1 MHFTDIFVKRP
12 VLAIVVSLVI
22 FLLGLRAAQDLTV
35 REYPEIQN
43 ARISISVVYPG
54 ADPELVEG
62 FITTPLEREIASA
75 DGIDFL
81 TSNSAQGLSS
91 ISANLKIDKDPN
103 EALTEISAKVN
114 KLRSQLPEGSE
125 DPVIQLAGAGDNA
138 AMYLSCY
145 CKTRSKAAITDYVA
159 RVVEPELSAL
169 SGVERAVIL
178 GGRNYA
184 MRIWFD
190 PERLAAHNMTPGEAF
205 SAVKRQNVLSAVG
218 ETKGQYVK
226 VGISADTDL
235 STVEAFRDL
244 VLRSEGT
251 QLVRLRDVA
260 DVVFGD
266 ESYDYV
272 AHWDAEPGLFIGIE
286 VRPDA
291 NLLDVTAEI
300 REMWPRIHRALPE
313 SIEANISYDSTVY
326 VNAAISDVQATLI
339 EAVIIV
345 ILVIFLFLGSL
356 RSSMIPAV
364 TVPLSLVGALF
375 LMYSMGF
382 SINLLTLLA
391 MVLAIGMVVDDAII
405 VLENIHRHIEEG
417 MEPSK
422 AALVGARELLG
433 PVIAMT
439 ITLVAVYAPIGFLTG
454 MTGKLFTEFAFTL
467 AGAVLI
473 SGVIALTLTPMMCA
487 KILQSHDESG
497 SSRLERF
504 LDEKFEYWRQGYKQ
518 RLHSAMDQVN
528 VIGVFGLVVLVSCYF
543 LYQSSDNELAPAED
557 LGFAGVI
564 AEGDGYA
571 SPEYFTNAFLAAQ
584 NLALEHPNVDHTF
597 AFTISE
603 SGESNKGFIGLIG
616 TPWDARTKTMGDV
629 ANDLSM
635 SMESVAP
642 LRLAT
647 FQPPPLPTPGQGYPV
662 EFILKSTAEPQLMA
676 EVGDELVKRAM
687 ASKRFFYVASQLN
700 FDRPEAEIIV
710 DRDKA
715 GLLGVDMQ
723 SLSLDL
729 SAMMAGAEVNRFS
742 YMGRSYK
749 VIAQVEREER
759 LNPQQLTGYYTRAAS
774 GDLIPIST
782 LVEVVQRTKPR
793 SIPHAQQLNANTI
806 IAVPRPDVSQ
816 GEALALLE
824 GIANDIMP
832 ANFQLDYAGS
842 SRQFKQEGGALVGT
856 FAFALLII
864 YLVLAAQFESFRD
877 PLIILVTVPM
887 SVCGALLCIN
897 IFALTNGMQLTTFPG
912 MTLNIYTQVGL
923 VTLIGVISKHGIL
936 MVDFANRLQEQG
948 VSKREAIEEAAS
960 IRLRPILMTTAA
972 LVMAMLPLLVASGAG
987 AASRFSLGMVIA
999 SGMSIGTLFTL
1010 FVVPAMYHYIG
1021 RDHRAT
1027 SSAKGGVL
1035 AEAGRDG
1042 YDRALTEKEGVS

>member
-1 MHFTDIFVKRP
+1 MHFTDIFIKRP
-12 VLAIVVSLVI
+12 VLAVVVSLVI

-43 ARISISVVYPG
+43 AQVSVSVVYPG

-81 TSNSAQGLSS
+81 SSNSAQGVAR
-91 ISANLKIDKDPN
+91 ITANLHIDKDPN

-125 DPVIQLAGAGDNA
+125 DPVIELAGAGENA
-138 AMYLSCY
+138 AMYLSFY
-145 CKTRSKAAITDYVA
+145 SKTLSKAQLTDYVA
-159 RVVEPELSAL
+159 RVVEPELAAL
-169 SGVERAVIL
+169 DGVERASIL

-190 PERLAAHNMTPGEAF
+190 PERLAAHDMTPGEAF
-205 SAVKRQNVLSAVG
+205 AAVRRQNVLSAVG

-226 VGISADTDL
+226 VGVSADTDL
-235 STVEAFRDL
+235 RSAEAFRKL

-251 QLVRLRDVA
+251 QLVRLGDVA

-266 ESYDYV
+266 ESYDFV

-291 NLLDVTAEI
+291 NLLEVAAEV
-300 REMWPRIHRALPE
+300 RKRWPAIHKALPE
-313 SIEANISYDSTVY
+313 GIEGNISYDSTVY
-326 VNAAISDVQATLI
+326 VNAAISDVQGTLV
-339 EAVIIV
+339 EAVLIV
-345 ILVIFLFLGSL
+345 IVVIFLFLGSL

-375 LMYSMGF
+375 LMYWLGF

-417 MEPSK
+417 MAPRQ
-422 AALVGARELLG
+422 AALLGARELLG
-433 PVIAMT
+433 PVITMT
-439 ITLVAVYAPIGFLTG
+439 VTLVAVYAPIGFLTG

-487 KILQSHDESG
+487 RILQPHSAEG
-497 SSRLERF
+497 GSRLERF
-504 LDEKFEYWRQGYKQ
+504 LDERFEFWRLGYKQ
-518 RLHSAMDQVN
+518 RLHAAMDQVH
-528 VIGVFGLVVLVSCYF
+528 VIGVFGLVVLLSCYF
-543 LYQSSDNELAPAED
+543 LYQGSDSELAPAED

-564 AEGDGYA
+564 AEGDGYT
-571 SPEYFTNAFLAAQ
+571 SPEYFAEAFLATQ
-584 NLALEHPNVDHTF
+584 ELALAHPEVDHTF
-597 AFTISE
+597 AFTMA
-603 SGESNKGFIGLIG
+603 SNKGFMGLIG
-616 TPWDARTKTMGDV
+616 APWDARDKSMGDV
-629 ANDLSM
+629 ANDLSA
-635 SMESVAP
+635 SMVSVAP

-662 EFILKSTAEPQLMA
+662 EFILKSTAEPALLA

-687 ASKRFFYVASQLN
+687 QSKRFFYVASQLN
-700 FDRPEAEIIV
+700 FDRPEAEIVI

-723 SLSLDL
+723 TISTDL
-729 SAMMAGAEVNRFS
+729 AAMMAGAEVNRFS

-749 VIAQVEREER
+749 VIAQVQREER
-759 LNPQQLTGYYTRAAS
+759 LNPEQLTSFYTRAGNGELMA
-774 GDLIPIST
+774 IST
-782 LVEVVQRTKPR
+782 LVEVVQTTKPR
-793 SIPHAQQLNANTI
+793 SIRHAQQLNANTI
-806 IAVPRPDVSQ
+806 IAVPRPDVTQ

-824 GIANDIMP
+824 GIAKDIMP
-832 ANFQLDYAGS
+832 TNFQLDYGGS

-887 SVCGALLCIN
+887 SVCGALLCLN
-897 IFALTNGMQLTTFPG
+897 VFALTNGMQLTAFPG

-948 VSKREAIEEAAS
+948 VGKREAIEEAAS

-972 LVMAMLPLLVASGAG
+972 LVMAMLPLLAVSGAG

-1010 FVVPAMYHYIG
+1010 FVVPAMYQYIG
-1021 RDHRAT
+1021 RDYNAELAA
-1027 SSAKGGVL
+1027 SALPL
-1035 AEAGRDG
+1035 AEGQRDA
-1042 YDRALTEKEGVS
+1042 YDRAFTEKEGVS

>member
-138 AMYLSCY
+138 AMYLSFY
-145 CKTRSKAAITDYVA
+145 SKTLSKAQITDYVA

-375 LMYSMGF
+375 LMYSMRF

-391 MVLAIGMVVDDAII
+391 PVLAIGMLVDDEII
-405 VLENIHRHIEEG
+405 VLENIH
-417 MEPSK
+417 
-422 AALVGARELLG
+422 
-433 PVIAMT
+433 
-439 ITLVAVYAPIGFLTG
+439 
-454 MTGKLFTEFAFTL
+454 
-467 AGAVLI
+467 
-473 SGVIALTLTPMMCA
+473 
-487 KILQSHDESG
+487 
-497 SSRLERF
+497 
-504 LDEKFEYWRQGYKQ
+504 
-518 RLHSAMDQVN
+518 LH
-528 VIGVFGLVVLVSCYF
+528 
-543 LYQSSDNELAPAED
+543 
-557 LGFAGVI
+557 I
-564 AEGDGYA
+564 AEG
-571 SPEYFTNAFLAAQ
+571 
-584 NLALEHPNVDHTF
+584 
-597 AFTISE
+597 
-603 SGESNKGFIGLIG
+603 
-616 TPWDARTKTMGDV
+616 
-629 ANDLSM
+629 
-635 SMESVAP
+635 
-642 LRLAT
+642 
-647 FQPPPLPTPGQGYPV
+647 
-662 EFILKSTAEPQLMA
+662 
-676 EVGDELVKRAM
+676 
-687 ASKRFFYVASQLN
+687 
-700 FDRPEAEIIV
+700 
-710 DRDKA
+710 
-715 GLLGVDMQ
+715 
-723 SLSLDL
+723 
-729 SAMMAGAEVNRFS
+729 
-742 YMGRSYK
+742 
-749 VIAQVEREER
+749 
-759 LNPQQLTGYYTRAAS
+759 
-774 GDLIPIST
+774 
-782 LVEVVQRTKPR
+782 
-793 SIPHAQQLNANTI
+793 
-806 IAVPRPDVSQ
+806 
-816 GEALALLE
+816 
-824 GIANDIMP
+824 
-832 ANFQLDYAGS
+832 
-842 SRQFKQEGGALVGT
+842 
-856 FAFALLII
+856 
-864 YLVLAAQFESFRD
+864 
-877 PLIILVTVPM
+877 
-887 SVCGALLCIN
+887 
-897 IFALTNGMQLTTFPG
+897 
-912 MTLNIYTQVGL
+912 
-923 VTLIGVISKHGIL
+923 
-936 MVDFANRLQEQG
+936 
-948 VSKREAIEEAAS
+948 
-960 IRLRPILMTTAA
+960 
-972 LVMAMLPLLVASGAG
+972 
-987 AASRFSLGMVIA
+987 
-999 SGMSIGTLFTL
+999 
-1010 FVVPAMYHYIG
+1010 
-1021 RDHRAT
+1021 
-1027 SSAKGGVL
+1027 
-1035 AEAGRDG
+1035 
-1042 YDRALTEKEGVS
+1042 

>member
-12 VLAIVVSLVI
+12 VLAVVVSLVI

-43 ARISISVVYPG
+43 AQITVSVVYPG
-54 ADPELVEG
+54 ADPGLVEG

-81 TSNSAQGLSS
+81 TSNSAQSLSN
-91 ISANLKIDKDPN
+91 ITVNLDINKDPN

-125 DPVIQLAGAGDNA
+125 DPVIQLADAGGNA
-138 AMYLSCY
+138 AMYLSFY
-145 CKTRSKAAITDYVA
+145 SDTLSKAQITDYVA
-159 RVVEPELSAL
+159 RVVEPELSSL
-169 SGVERAVIL
+169 MGVERVNIL

-190 PERLAAHNMTPGEAF
+190 PERLAAHDMTPGEAF
-205 SAVKRQNVLSAVG
+205 AAVRNQNVLSAVG

-226 VGISADTDL
+226 VGLSADTDL
-235 STVEAFRDL
+235 TEATAFQEL

-251 QLVRLRDVA
+251 QIVRLKDVA

-266 ESYDYV
+266 ESYDSV
-272 AHWDAEPGLFIGIE
+272 AHWDAESGLFLGIN

-291 NLLDVTAEI
+291 NLLQVTAEV
-300 REMWPRIHRALPE
+300 RDMWPRIVKALPE
-313 SIEANISYDSTVY
+313 AIEANLSYDSTVY
-326 VNAAISDVQATLI
+326 VNAAISDVRATLV
-339 EAVIIV
+339 EAVLIV
-345 ILVIFLFLGSL
+345 VVVIFLFLGSV
-356 RSSMIPAV
+356 RSSVIPAV

-375 LMYSMGF
+375 LMYSLGF

-417 MEPSK
+417 MEPNQ
-422 AALVGARELLG
+422 AALVGARELVG

-439 ITLVAVYAPIGFLTG
+439 VTLVAVYAPIGFLTG

-487 KILQSHDESG
+487 KILRSSTG
-497 SSRLERF
+497 NSRLEVF
-504 LDEKFEYWRQGYKQ
+504 LDEKFEFWRRGYKD
-518 RLHSAMDQVN
+518 RLHVALNQVH
-528 VIGVFGLVVLVSCYF
+528 VIGVFGLIVLVSCFF
-543 LYQSSDNELAPAED
+543 LFTTSSSELAPAED

-564 AEGDGYA
+564 AEGDGYS
-571 SPEYFTNAFLAAQ
+571 SPEYFTEAFLATQKAI
-584 NLALEHPNVDHTF
+584 LDHPQVEHTF
-597 AFTISE
+597 AFNIAE
-603 SGESNKGFIGLIG
+603 NGESSTGFVGLIG
-616 TPWDARTKTMGDV
+616 LPWNERDNTMGDV
-629 ANDLSM
+629 ASELG
-635 SMESVAP
+635 ESLKTIAP

-662 EFILKSTAEPQLMA
+662 EFVLKSTAEPKLLA
-676 EVGDELVKRAM
+676 EVGDEVVKRAE
-687 ASKRFFYVASQLN
+687 ASNRFFYVASQLN
-700 FDRPEAEIIV
+700 FDRPEAKLAI
-710 DRDKA
+710 DRNKA

-723 SLSLDL
+723 TLSTDL
-729 SAMMAGAEVNRFS
+729 TAMMAGAEVNRFS

-749 VIAQVEREER
+749 VIAQVSRDER
-759 LNPQQLTGYYTRAAS
+759 LNPEQLENFYTRGA
-774 GDLIPIST
+774 GGELLPIST
-782 LVEVVQRTKPR
+782 LTTLEKETKPR
-793 SIPHAQQLNANTI
+793 SIPHAQQLNSNTI

-816 GEALALLE
+816 GEALAVLE
-824 GIANDIMP
+824 GIAREVMP
-832 ANFQLDYAGS
+832 SNFQLDYAGS
-842 SRQFKQEGGALVGT
+842 SRQFKKEGGALVTT

-887 SVCGALLCIN
+887 SVCGALLCLN
-897 IFALTNGMQLTTFPG
+897 IFALTNGMQITAFPG

-936 MVDFANRLQEQG
+936 IVDFANRLQLEKG
-948 VSKREAIEEAAS
+948 LSKRDAIEEAAS

-972 LVMAMLPLLVASGAG
+972 LVVAMLPLLMATGPG
-987 AASRFSLGMVIA
+987 AASRFSLGMIIA

-1010 FVVPAMYHYIG
+1010 FVVPAMYQYIG
-1021 RDHRAT
+1021 RDYSQGGNKAPAAT
-1027 SSAKGGVL
+1027 GGD
-1035 AEAGRDG
+1035 A
-1042 YDRALTEKEGVS
+1042 

>member
-43 ARISISVVYPG
+43 AQITVSVVYPG

-81 TSNSAQGLSS
+81 TSNSAQSLANITVNLS
-91 ISANLKIDKDPN
+91 IDKDPN

-125 DPVIQLAGAGDNA
+125 DPVIQLADAGGNA
-138 AMYLSCY
+138 AMYLSFY
-145 CKTRSKAAITDYVA
+145 SNTLSKAQITDYVI
-159 RVVEPELSAL
+159 RVVEPELSSL
-169 SGVERAVIL
+169 GGVESVALL

-190 PERLAAHNMTPGEAF
+190 PERLAAHDMTPGEAF
-205 SAVKRQNVLSAVG
+205 SAVRNQNVLSAVG

-226 VGISADTDL
+226 VGLAADTDL
-235 STVEAFRDL
+235 NTAESFKDL

-251 QLVRLRDVA
+251 QIVRLRDVA

-266 ESYDYV
+266 ESYDSV
-272 AHWDAEPGLFIGIE
+272 AHWDAESGLFLGIN

-291 NLLDVTAEI
+291 NLLAVTAEV
-300 REMWPRIHRALPE
+300 REMWPRIVKALPE
-313 SIEANISYDSTVY
+313 AIEANLSYDSTVY
-326 VNAAISDVQATLI
+326 VNAAISDVRTTLV
-339 EAVIIV
+339 EAVLIV
-345 ILVIFLFLGSL
+345 VVVIFLFLGSA
-356 RSSMIPAV
+356 RSSIIPAV

-375 LMYSMGF
+375 LMYSLGF

-417 MEPSK
+417 MEPNQ
-422 AALVGARELLG
+422 AALVGARELVG

-454 MTGKLFTEFAFTL
+454 ITGKLFTEFAFTL

-487 KILQSHDESG
+487 KILRSTTG
-497 SSRLERF
+497 SSRLEVF
-504 LDEKFEYWRQGYKQ
+504 LDEKFEFWRRGYKD
-518 RLHSAMDQVN
+518 RLHVALDQVN
-528 VIGVFGLVVLVSCYF
+528 VIGVFGLIVLVSCFF
-543 LYQSSDNELAPAED
+543 LFTTSTSELAPAED

-564 AEGDGYA
+564 AEGDGYS
-571 SPEYFTNAFLAAQ
+571 SPEYFTESFLATQRAI
-584 NLALEHPNVDHTF
+584 LDHPEVDHTF
-597 AFTISE
+597 AFNIAENGQS
-603 SGESNKGFIGLIG
+603 SMGFIGLIG
-616 TPWDARTKTMGDV
+616 TPWDARDKTMGDV
-629 ANDLSM
+629 ANELGQSLV
-635 SMESVAP
+635 SIAP
-642 LRLAT
+642 LRLAA

-662 EFILKSTAEPQLMA
+662 EFVLKSTAEPELLA
-676 EVGDELVKRAM
+676 EVGDEVVKRAE
-687 ASKRFFYVASQLN
+687 ASNRFFYVASQLN
-700 FDRPEAEIIV
+700 FDRPEATLAI

-723 SLSLDL
+723 SLSSDL
-729 SAMMAGAEVNRFS
+729 TAMMAGAEVNRFS
-742 YMGRSYK
+742 YLGRSYK
-749 VIAQVEREER
+749 VIAQVSRDER
-759 LNPQQLTGYYTRAAS
+759 LNPEQLENFYTR
-774 GDLIPIST
+774 GGQGELLPIST
-782 LVEVVQRTKPR
+782 LTTLKKETKPR
-793 SIPHAQQLNANTI
+793 SIPHAQQLNSNTI

-816 GEALALLE
+816 GDALAVLE
-824 GIANDIMP
+824 NIAREVMP
-832 ANFQLDYAGS
+832 SNFQLDYAGS
-842 SRQFKQEGGALVGT
+842 SRQFKQEGNALLVT

-864 YLVLAAQFESFRD
+864 YLVLAAQFESFSD

-887 SVCGALLCIN
+887 SVCGALLCLN
-897 IFALTNGMQLTTFPG
+897 IFALTNGMQLTAFPG

-936 MVDFANRLQEQG
+936 IVDFANRLQLENG
-948 VSKREAIEEAAS
+948 MSKREAIEEAAS

-972 LVMAMLPLLVASGAG
+972 LVVAMFPLLVATGPGAS
-987 AASRFSLGMVIA
+987 SRFSLGMIIA

-1010 FVVPAMYHYIG
+1010 FVVPAMYQYIG
-1021 RDHRAT
+1021 RDYSNTDKKAAAVT
-1027 SSAKGGVL
+1027 GG
-1035 AEAGRDG
+1035 E
-1042 YDRALTEKEGVS
+1042 T